1 MENFD
6 RHRIRVTLVDP
17 VNWEPLDLYFKLLDS
32 DIAKKWAN
40 HFMELT
46 SGANYI
52 RENSLKTNSNSSNY
66 TLNDCHNIL
75 CKIVDSINKFY
86 DQPITRPTE
95 ITEEVL
101 NYLHECYEK
110 YGIRNDQRLREKWWD
125 TAYLNIPEDSTFAK
139 RWPGITFNEDMH
151 NSFIKLNEWIHK
163 TESYFNTDLNDT
175 SPRGVITYSLSPR
188 TDFPL
193 EDADYDNIENF
204 LNFGDFCLGYNTLGK
219 NLEHIV
225 LDEDY
230 EALDRNAIVPQT
242 TWSSETFI
250 HLGTRRNGNDAA
262 AALINYKRKWDKLHV
277 SEKTNYIFGEFKKNR
292 EGYIKIA
299 EIDEK
304 SKTLFFDEEIP
315 TRPAVKI
322 NFAKYTKV
330 QNIEIVKEDWA
341 NKQGEQRIPRWKP
354 IPENTGKIIE
364 KIENREAII
373 TWILNNVCTYSC
385 RYCPPNLHNGTNPK
399 YDWEEIQPFVDKLFD
414 HYGKQFGNN
423 IRFSLSGGEPTV
435 SRFFPEL
442 VKEINSRGG
451 SVGITT
457 NLTRSVRFIEDN
469 FGYLSYAACSFHPS
483 MAFTRND
490 ADDFIEK
497 IKVAEKYTN
506 VSVRVMLDPEY
517 WDQTIEFI
525 DRLYEEVKSNVD
537 VVYIQ
542 DQYGG
547 SIEKICELSY
557 TPKQQSYIENYKN
570 LNMKKSTVKISSK
583 IDKNKQRKNP
593 IVYYENGQSEEL
605 ISPQKHINSGETRF
619 FDYSCNIGKE
629 SLFIKYDGSI
639 RRANCTVGGSNIGT
653 IENFKDIEWQD
664 MSTPVR
670 CTIGW
675 CACGADVPVS
685 KKITY

>member
-17 VNWEPLDLYFKLLDS
+17 DTWEPFDLYFKIIDS

-40 HFMELT
+40 HFMDLK
-46 SGANYI
+46 SGGNYI
-52 RENSLKTNSNSSNY
+52 RENSLKSNSNASNY

-75 CKIVDSINKFY
+75 CKIVDNINKFY

-110 YGIRNDQRLREKWWD
+110 YGVRNDQRLREKWWD
-125 TAYLNIPEDSTFAK
+125 TAYLNIPENSPFAK

-151 NSFIKLNEWIHK
+151 DSFIKLNEWIHK
-163 TESYFNTDLNDT
+163 TETYIAIDPAYP
-175 SPRGVITYSLSPR
+175 SPGAVITYSLSPR

-193 EDADYDNIENF
+193 ENADFDNLVKF
-204 LNFGDFCLGYNTLGK
+204 PDFGDFCLGYNTLGK

-250 HLGTRRNGNDAA
+250 YLASKRTDEQESLR
-262 AALINYKRKWDKLHV
+262 NYKIKWDKLNV
-277 SEKTNYIFGEFKKNR
+277 SEKTNYTFGEFKKNR

-299 EIDEK
+299 EIDERSK
-304 SKTLFFDEEIP
+304 SILYDKKT
-315 TRPAVKI
+315 RVVNI
-322 NFAKYTKV
+322 NFSKYTKV
-330 QNIEIVKEDWA
+330 QNIEIVKEEVF
-341 NKQGEQRIPRWKP
+341 NKLGEERIPRWKP
-354 IPENTGKIIE
+354 IPDNTGKIIE
-364 KIENREAII
+364 KIESKEAIV
-373 TWILNNVCTYSC
+373 TWVLNNVCTYDC

-399 YDWEEIQPFVDKLFD
+399 YDWEEIQPFVDNLFN

-423 IRFSLSGGEPTV
+423 IRFALSGGEPTV

-442 VKEINSRGG
+442 VREIHRRGS
-451 SVGITT
+451 SVGMTT
-457 NLTRSVRFIEDN
+457 NLTRSIRFIEDN
-469 FGYLSYAACSFHPS
+469 FGYLSYVACSFHPS
-483 MAFTRND
+483 MAFIRND
-490 ADDFIEK
+490 ADAFIEK
-497 IKVAEKYTN
+497 IKVSQKYTN
-506 VSVRVMLDPEY
+506 TSIRIMLDPEY
-517 WDQTIEFI
+517 WDLTINFI
-525 DRLYEEVKSNVD
+525 DKLFDDPEVTANVE

-547 SIEKICELSY
+547 SAEKICELSY
-557 TPKQQSYIENYKN
+557 TTEQQNYITNFVNKN
-570 LNMKKSTVKISSK
+570 LKINTEMILAEAKIRNNNPSLITYEDGTVESL
-583 IDKNKQRKNP
+583 Q
-593 IVYYENGQSEEL
+593 
-605 ISPQKHINSGETRF
+605 SPQKYINQGETRF

-629 SLFIKYDGSI
+629 SLFINYDGSF
-639 RRANCTVGGSNIGT
+639 RRANCNVGGSVLGT
-653 IENFKDIEWQD
+653 IENFREFSWQEIK
-664 MSTPVR
+664 TPVR

-675 CACGADVPVS
+675 CSCGADVPVS

>member
-1 MENFD
+1 M
-6 RHRIRVTLVDP
+6 
-17 VNWEPLDLYFKLLDS
+17 
-32 DIAKKWAN
+32 
-40 HFMELT
+40 
-46 SGANYI
+46 
-52 RENSLKTNSNSSNY
+52 
-66 TLNDCHNIL
+66 
-75 CKIVDSINKFY
+75 
-86 DQPITRPTE
+86 
-95 ITEEVL
+95 
-101 NYLHECYEK
+101 
-110 YGIRNDQRLREKWWD
+110 
-125 TAYLNIPEDSTFAK
+125 
-139 RWPGITFNEDMH
+139 
-151 NSFIKLNEWIHK
+151 
-163 TESYFNTDLNDT
+163 
-175 SPRGVITYSLSPR
+175 
-188 TDFPL
+188 
-193 EDADYDNIENF
+193 
-204 LNFGDFCLGYNTLGK
+204 
-219 NLEHIV
+219 
-225 LDEDY
+225 
-230 EALDRNAIVPQT
+230 
-242 TWSSETFI
+242 
-250 HLGTRRNGNDAA
+250 
-262 AALINYKRKWDKLHV
+262 
-277 SEKTNYIFGEFKKNR
+277 
-292 EGYIKIA
+292 
-299 EIDEK
+299 
-304 SKTLFFDEEIP
+304 
-315 TRPAVKI
+315 
-322 NFAKYTKV
+322 
-330 QNIEIVKEDWA
+330 
-341 NKQGEQRIPRWKP
+341 
-354 IPENTGKIIE
+354 
-364 KIENREAII
+364 
-373 TWILNNVCTYSC
+373 
-385 RYCPPNLHNGTNPK
+385 
-399 YDWEEIQPFVDKLFD
+399 
-414 HYGKQFGNN
+414 
-423 IRFSLSGGEPTV
+423 SGGEPTV